1 MMGAFLAK
9 RLAQAVVVAF
19 GALTLVFLIV
29 RVVPGDPAKLIVGPD
44 ASPEQLESVR
54 ADFGLDDPL
63 WRQYVD
69 HLGGVVRG
77 DLGDSWRLGGSA
89 LSNTL
94 DRFPATLTLSLAA
107 LVLTVAVGI
116 PLGML
121 CARRPGKL
129 LDLVVSTGS
138 LAGQAI
144 PSFWLGIVLILL
156 FARHLDWLPATV
168 DGSPA
173 AVLLPAFTLSL
184 PFIGWLARLVRSS
197 ALEEGGKDYARTA
210 RAKGVAEGT
219 IQYVHVGRNIAIPV
233 VTVLGLLMGNFIANA
248 VIIEVV
254 FSWPGI
260 GSLMVDAITNRDYAV
275 VEAAILTITLSYIVL
290 NLLVD
295 VVYFLIDPRLT
306 PEDA

>member
-1 MMGAFLAK
+1 MGAYLAK
-9 RLAQAVVVAF
+9 RLAQAVLVAF
-19 GALTLVFLIV
+19 GALTLVFVIV
-29 RVVPGDPAKLIVGPD
+29 RVVPGDPANLILGPD
-44 ASPEQLESVR
+44 ASAAQVESVR
-54 ADFGLDDPL
+54 SDFGLDDPL
-63 WRQYVD
+63 WRQYLD
-69 HLGGVVRG
+69 HLGGVLRG

-89 LSNTL
+89 VSSAL
-94 DRFPATLTLSLAA
+94 DRFPATMTLSLAA
-107 LVLTVAVGI
+107 LLMTVVIGF

-129 LDLVVSTGS
+129 VDLLVSTGS

-144 PSFWLGIVLILL
+144 PSFWLGIVLVLL
-156 FARHLDWLPATV
+156 FARQLGWLPATA
-168 DGSPA
+168 DGTLA
-173 AVLLPAFTLSL
+173 AVLLPAFTLAL
-184 PFIGWLARLVRSS
+184 PFIGWLARLVRNG
-197 ALEEGGKDYARTA
+197 ALEEGAKDYVRTA
-210 RAKGVAEGT
+210 RAKGTPEGI

-275 VEAAILTITLSYIVL
+275 VEAAILTITLAYIAL

-295 VVYFLIDPRLT
+295 VVYFALDPRLT
-306 PEDA
+306 PEHA

>member
-1 MMGAFLAK
+1 MGAYLAK

-19 GALTLVFLIV
+19 GALTLVFVIV
-29 RVVPGDPAKLIVGPD
+29 RVVPGDPANLILGPD
-44 ASPEQLESVR
+44 ASAAQVESVR
-54 ADFGLDDPL
+54 SDFGLDDPL

-69 HLGGVVRG
+69 HLAGVLRG

-89 LSNTL
+89 VSSAL
-94 DRFPATLTLSLAA
+94 DRFPATMTLSLAA
-107 LVLTVAVGI
+107 LLMTVVIGF

-129 LDLVVSTGS
+129 VDLLVSTGS

-144 PSFWLGIVLILL
+144 PSFWLGIVLVLL
-156 FARHLDWLPATV
+156 FARQLGWLPATA
-168 DGSPA
+168 DGTPA
-173 AVLLPAFTLSL
+173 AVLLPAFTLAL
-184 PFIGWLARLVRSS
+184 PFIGWLARLVRNG
-197 ALEEGGKDYARTA
+197 ALEEGAKDYVRTA
-210 RAKGVAEGT
+210 RAKGTPEGV

-275 VEAAILTITLSYIVL
+275 VEAAILTITLAYIVL

-295 VVYFLIDPRLT
+295 VVYFALDPRLT
-306 PEDA
+306 PEHA